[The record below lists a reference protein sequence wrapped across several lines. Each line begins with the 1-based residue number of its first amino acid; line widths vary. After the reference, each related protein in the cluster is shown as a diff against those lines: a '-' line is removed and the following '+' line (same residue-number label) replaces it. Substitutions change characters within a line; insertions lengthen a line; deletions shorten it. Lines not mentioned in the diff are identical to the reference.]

1 MESKN
6 KDFVKLK
13 LLVTI
18 KDYGGDKEFTNLYIE
33 NHIPFHVTTHGHGT
47 ASSEILDYLGLGSNK
62 KNVILST
69 ISEYQVNRIFSLL
82 RTKMHFDKPGRG
94 VAFTIP
100 ITSISCIM
108 QHLDKIQVNET
119 LAKFDCEVN
128 QVKQDKQHELIITI
142 ITEGYSEA
150 AMKAAKAAGA
160 TGGTLIH
167 AKGLGSAEAAKFLG
181 ITIQP
186 EKEIILILTEQQ
198 NKTSIMESIN
208 KAVGL
213 NTPGKGIM
221 FAIPVDETVGL
232 E

>member
-1 MESKN
+1 MEGKHI
-6 KDFVKLK
+6 DLVKLK

-18 KDYGGDKEFTNLYIE
+18 KDYGGDKELTDLYLE
-33 NHIPFHVTTHGHGT
+33 NHIPFHVSTHGHGT

-62 KNVILST
+62 KNIIIST
-69 ISEYQVNRIFSLL
+69 ISEYQVNHVFSLL
-82 RTKMHFDKPGRG
+82 KTKMHFDKPGRG

-100 ITSISCIM
+100 VTSISCIM
-108 QHLDKIQVNET
+108 QHLDEIQINEK
-119 LAKFDCEVN
+119 LAKYDCEVN
-128 QVKQDKQHELIITI
+128 QVKQDKRHELIITI
-142 ITEGYSEA
+142 MNQGYSDD
-150 AMKAAKAAGA
+150 AMNAAKVAGA
-160 TGGTLIH
+160 TGGTLVH

-186 EKEIILILTEQQ
+186 EKDIVLIITEHD
-198 NKTSIMESIN
+198 NKSAIMESIN

-213 NTPGKGIM
+213 HTPGKGIM

>member
-6 KDFVKLK
+6 KDLAKLK

-18 KDYGGDKEFTNLYIE
+18 KDYGNDKEFVDFYIE

-47 ASSEILDYLGLGSNK
+47 ASSEILDYLGLGSTK
-62 KNVILST
+62 KNIIIST
-69 ISEYQVNRIFSLL
+69 ISEYQINHVFSLL
-82 RTKMHFDKPGRG
+82 KTKMHFDKPGKG

-100 ITSISCIM
+100 VTSISCIM
-108 QHLDKIQVNET
+108 QHLDEVQINDK

-128 QVKQDKQHELIITI
+128 QVKQDKQHELIIAI
-142 ITEGYSEA
+142 ITEGYSDEA
-150 AMKAAKAAGA
+150 MDAAKAAGA
-160 TGGTLIH
+160 KGGTLVH

-186 EKEIILILTEQQ
+186 EKELILIIAEHE
-198 NKTSIMESIN
+198 NKVAIMESIN

-213 NTPGKGIM
+213 HTPGKGIM
-221 FAIPVDETVGL
+221 FAIPVDDTVGL

>member
-6 KDFVKLK
+6 KDLAKLK

-18 KDYGGDKEFTNLYIE
+18 KDYGNEKEFIDFYIE

-47 ASSEILDYLGLGSNK
+47 ASSEILDYLGLGSTK
-62 KNVILST
+62 KNIFISA
-69 ISEYQVNRIFSLL
+69 ISEYQINHVFSLL
-82 RTKMHFDKPGRG
+82 KTKMHFDKAGRG

-100 ITSISCIM
+100 ITSVSCIM
-108 QHLDKIQVNET
+108 QHLDEVQINDK

-142 ITEGYSEA
+142 ISEGHSDEA
-150 AMKAAKAAGA
+150 MDAAKAAGA
-160 TGGTLIH
+160 KGGTLVH

-186 EKEIILILTEQQ
+186 EKEIILIITEQK
-198 NKTSIMESIN
+198 NKAAIMENIN

-213 NTPGKGIM
+213 HTPGKGIM
-221 FAIPVDETVGL
+221 FAIPVDDTVGL